1 MVEVYIDGAS
11 SGNPRPSGAGVFIKT
26 DSGVEEISIPLGI
39 MSNHEAEFQALIHG
53 LSICIEKNYNVVS
66 FRSDSSL
73 VVDAIEKQYVRNSLY
88 QPLLQD
94 ALRLIEQV
102 QLFFIKWIPAKNN
115 KKADNLAKKAI
126 HLNK

>member
-11 SGNPRPSGAGVFIKT
+11 SGNPGPSGAGVFIKT